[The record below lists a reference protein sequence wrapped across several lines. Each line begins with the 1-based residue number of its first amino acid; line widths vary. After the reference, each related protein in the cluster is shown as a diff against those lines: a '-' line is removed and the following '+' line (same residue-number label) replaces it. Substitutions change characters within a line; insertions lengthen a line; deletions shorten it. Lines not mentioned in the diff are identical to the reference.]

1 MGDGSDFNAESGEP
15 RKTLFGVEA
24 RLCFRNPKTA
34 LLHTPK
40 GRVEGLAPML
50 LISEFSYYSEN
61 IQIIMNKPYCNI
73 ERTRPNSSSFL
84 GIFVN
89 LHENISF
96 LAINLLY
103 LHSKRLNFGRRE
115 T

>member
-1 MGDGSDFNAESGEP
+1 MSDGSDFNAESGEP
-15 RKTLFGVEA
+15 RKMLFGVEA

-40 GRVEGLAPML
+40 GRVEGLAPMS

-61 IQIIMNKPYCNI
+61 TQIIMNTPYCNF

-89 LHENISF
+89 YMKTLAF
-96 LAINLLY
+96 LQLIYYICTRNAY
-103 LHSKRLNFGRRE
+103 K
-115 T
+115 